1 MAYADA
7 DIERGLTALAV
18 LGDSEQASEH
28 TGIPSST
35 IRSWTKNQ
43 PERYE
48 HILNN
53 RARLIDQA
61 CIDEFR
67 NLAQTAVR
75 VSLIAVKQEEKNL
88 LAGRTREPGQSG
100 LNLIKTAALAID
112 KIALMEGRPTSI
124 TEHRTADDILRGL
137 EKQGY
142 LIDSTAEELSAEEAQ
157 AA

>member
-1 MAYADA
+1 MAYAEA

-35 IRSWTKNQ
+35 IRSWTKTQ

-48 HILNN
+48 HIVAN

-61 CIDEFR
+61 CIEEFR

-112 KIALMEGRPTSI
+112 KVALMEGRPTSI
-124 TEHRTADDILRGL
+124 TEHRTTDDILRSL
-137 EKQGY
+137 EKKGY
-142 LIDSTAEELSAEEAQ
+142 LVDSTAEELPATEAE